1 MSWVKNVARQFGRI
15 FVKCLESNRKLRI
28 VRKEKLG
35 GAAGVGIVSSND
47 TACVIAKHQL
57 IRVECI

>member
-1 MSWVKNVARQFGRI
+1 M
-15 FVKCLESNRKLRI
+15 KCLESNRKLRI